1 MKNKTTINL
10 FRNHAFTC
18 AALGVC
24 AMQQAGA
31 EYHVSVSGNDANA
44 GSVASPFKTISKA
57 ADLAQPGEVITV
69 HEGVYRER
77 INPPRGGTSDEKRIV
92 YQAAPGEQVV
102 IKGSER
108 ITDWK
113 QVDETTWTVTLPNSF
128 FGGYNPYGD
137 LVRGDWYEARRP
149 YHTGA
154 VYLNGHWLKEAARK
168 DQVVKA
174 ASGDASGD
182 ARPELMNLKQLAGGG
197 KNSETLPA
205 SKYQTASEKIPSM
218 DLPDGQNCV
227 GRVKDGVALT
237 YDIDFGEEARNMT
250 LFAASPIEGGLVEIR
265 KDNADGE
272 LLGTFD
278 VYFTAGWTSFQP
290 FQANLSLPLSGKQ
303 TIALVF
309 KERPAPAWVDANE
322 AKWFAEVGAETTT
335 IWAQFK
341 DVDPNKE
348 LVEINVRQSVFYP
361 GNPGMNYLT
370 VRGFTLEQAA
380 TPWAPPT
387 AEQIGLLGTHWS
399 KGWLIENNTVRYSTC
414 AGVTL
419 GKGRDSYDS
428 KGDYH
433 STIRVSTE
441 NGWNRET
448 VGSHVVRNNH
458 IHDCGQAG
466 ICGSLGCSFSTIVG
480 NEIHDIKKHHEY
492 FGCEAAGIKLHG
504 FVDGLIKDN
513 HIYRCEHWGGLWLDW
528 MAQGVRVTG
537 NLMHDNSQ
545 DMMFEVN
552 HGPFLV
558 DHNLLLS
565 RTGVTKVSS
574 SGAYAH
580 NLWFGNIQL
589 WPTEQRQTPFMES
602 HSTEIVNAEALINQS
617 DDRYYNNIFVGAKG
631 TSALDE
637 HGFSLTGTGNVFLA
651 GAVPSKHEQNAVAA
665 KEFDPQ
671 IELTKEPD
679 GWWLKMKVDPAW
691 DSVRRNLVTTDL
703 LGVAAVTGAP
713 YEQGDGKPYLLDTDY
728 FGNKWPENHPS
739 PGVIPLTGVEE
750 IRVKVWPKSKE

>member
-1 MKNKTTINL
+1 ML
-10 FRNHAFTC
+10 QQLRNHAFTC
-18 AALGVC
+18 AVLVV
-24 AMQQAGA
+24 GA
-31 EYHVSVSGNDANA
+31 ARGMATEYHVSVSGNDASA

-57 ADLAQPGEVITV
+57 SDKAQSGDVITV
-69 HEGVYRER
+69 HDGVYRER
-77 INPPRGGTSDEKRIV
+77 INPPRGGSSDEKRIV
-92 YQAAPGEQVV
+92 YQAAPGERVV

-108 ITDWK
+108 ITTW
-113 QVDETTWTVTLPNSF
+113 QQLDETTWTVTLPNKYF
-128 FGGYNPYGD
+128 QGYNPFGD
-137 LVRGDWYEARRP
+137 LIRGDWYEARRP
-149 YHTGA
+149 YHAAA
-154 VYLNGHWLKEAARK
+154 VYLNGHWLKEAAK
-168 DQVVKA
+168 KSDVVKT
-174 ASGDASGD
+174 ASQNPSVDS
-182 ARPELMNLKQLAGGG
+182 RSELMNLRHLVGGG
-197 KNSETLPA
+197 KNGQTLPA
-205 SKYQTASEKIPSM
+205 AKHQAASDPVPSM
-218 DLPDGQNCV
+218 DLPDGQTCV
-227 GRVKDGVALT
+227 GRLKSGATLT
-237 YDIDFGEEARNMT
+237 YEIDLGEEARNMT
-250 LFAASPIEGGLVEIR
+250 IQAASPIEGGLVEIR
-265 KDNADGE
+265 KDNAGGE

-290 FQANLSLPLSGKQ
+290 FQASLSRPLSGKQ

-309 KERPAPAWVDANE
+309 KERPAPAWVDPNAVY
-322 AKWFAEVGAETTT
+322 WFAEVGAETTT

-341 DVDPNKE
+341 GVDPNKE

-361 GNPGMNYLT
+361 EQPGMNYIT

-387 AEQIGLLGTHWS
+387 AEQIGLIGTHWS
-399 KGWLIENNTVRYSTC
+399 KGWLIENNTIRYSTC

-419 GKGRDSYDS
+419 GKGRDSYDN
-428 KGDYH
+428 KGDYN

-441 NGWNRET
+441 KGWNRET

-513 HIYRCEHWGGLWLDW
+513 HIHRCEHWGGLWLDW
-528 MAQGVRVTG
+528 MAQGARVTG
-537 NLMHDNSQ
+537 NLLHDNSQ

-574 SGAYAH
+574 SGAYTH

-589 WPTEQRQTPFMES
+589 WPTEQRQTPFMKP
-602 HSTEIVNAEALINQS
+602 HSTEIVKEAAPINQS
-617 DDRYYNNIFVGAKG
+617 DDRYHNNIFVGAKG

-637 HGFSLTGTGNVFLA
+637 NGFSLTGTGNVFLG
-651 GAVPSKHEQNAVAA
+651 GAVPSKHERNAVAA

-671 IELTKEPD
+671 IQLKKEPD
-679 GWWLKMKVDPAW
+679 GWWLEMAVDPAW
-691 DSVRRNLVTTDL
+691 TGQAKRDLVTTER
-703 LGVAAVTGAP
+703 LGTASVTGVP
-713 YEQGDGKPYLLDTDY
+713 YESRDGTPYRIDTDY
-728 FGNKWPENHPS
+728 FGSKRSDPNPAPGPFGSLKNNK
-739 PGVIPLTGVEE
+739 
-750 IRVKVWPKSKE
+750 IRVKVWPKK